1 MLFSEKSQELEIER
15 DFFRYAAEGEVDP
28 MLGGGEVPDTVGGE
42 VQGEGNPL
50 DEKLDPSLPDEDESA
65 LPEMDA
71 DMAEKQAVKDL
82 IPWDSFVIL
91 FDPHYAKT
99 LQDSLQL
106 PEPKAKSK
114 SFYIYYAP
122 ENMRIEGIINKRYV
136 GGYGQKETL
145 GEDFEFM
152 KKQSPEGFPPDWKE
166 KAMSEIDEL
175 PAIENSKVKEELRK
189 ESEDVEEEEEDVV
202 NEEADVADLEEGEEK
217 EDNTVKFPGKKKTQ
231 EQAKPKPSGN
241 VDTAELPLAA
251 NIKELH
257 FRRFARLQKL
267 KNI

>member
-1 MLFSEKSQELEIER
+1 MLFSEKSQANEIEN
-15 DFFRYAAEGEVDP
+15 DFIRLAAEGDPDP
-28 MLGGGEVPDTVGGE
+28 MFGGGEVPDTAGGE
-42 VQGEGNPL
+42 IEGEGNPL
-50 DEKLDPSLPDEDESA
+50 DEKLDPSLPDEEEDS
-65 LPEMDA
+65 LPEQDA
-71 DMAEKQAVKDL
+71 DMIEKQAVKDL
-82 IPWDSFVIL
+82 IPWDTFVIL

-122 ENMRIEGIINKRYV
+122 ENKRIEGIINKRYV
-136 GGYGQKETL
+136 GGYGQKEVL

-166 KAMSEIDEL
+166 KAMSDIDEL
-175 PAIENSKVKEELRK
+175 PAIENSRVKEELRK
-189 ESEDVEEEEEDVV
+189 ESGDVEDEEEVV
-202 NEEADVADLEEGEEK
+202 DKEEEK
-217 EDNTVKFPGKKKTQ
+217 VDELESDEESAPRLKKQKKPTQ
-231 EQAKPKPSGN
+231 EQPAPAPVGN
-241 VDTAELPLAA
+241 VNTSDLPAA
-251 NIKELH
+251 ASIKELH